1 MGLMTH
7 ETSLP
12 TSGARVFRAVCFLLL
27 TAGWATNHFAS
38 MLPVLRLDEH
48 LSSVVVNGAFA
59 IYALGLL
66 PGLLGGGGL
75 ADRIGPRGI
84 VLGGSVAAALGN
96 LLMVFW
102 HTELWIMVGR
112 LIVGLGVGLVMS
124 AGTAWAAQIHRI
136 TGAAFAG
143 IVLTLGFAIGPIAS
157 GVLAFL
163 LPAGARL
170 TVPFIVSVALSAVSI
185 AWAGWVTS
193 ARVSGGGAHAR
204 AEVSPADPSDRTTT
218 SANGTGTIV
227 DGSDEG
233 REDSGVTSAT
243 GDRPRGIGIALLA
256 SLTMA
261 LWVFACAT
269 TSFIVVPSRLHVPA
283 EFVTILPAIAAAIA
297 FSAAIGVQVLA
308 RRRNWTARSG
318 VVAAGLTGLGFV
330 AIGLG
335 GDDPSIG
342 ASVIIV
348 AGLGTAYGLC
358 MREGLT
364 DVNHLAPPERRG
376 LVIGIFYVVT
386 YLGFSVP
393 FTLEFVR
400 PVLGTT
406 LPLFVLAGLAGA
418 TAIVR
423 AVHIAT
429 TDHFER

>member
-1 MGLMTH
+1 MTH
-7 ETSLP
+7 ASP
-12 TSGARVFRAVCFLLL
+12 QSGSRARVFGAVCFLLL

-112 LIVGLGVGLVMS
+112 LIIGLGVGLVMS
-124 AGTAWAAQIHRI
+124 GGTAWAAQIHRL

-157 GVLAFL
+157 GLLAFF
-163 LPAGARL
+163 LPPGPRL
-170 TVPFIVSVALSAVSI
+170 TVPFVVSVVLSGLSL
-185 AWAGWVTS
+185 AWAWWVTS
-193 ARVSGGGAHAR
+193 TRVGGAGDHPR
-204 AEVSPADPSDRTTT
+204 TEVVSAGPSTAATT
-218 SANGTGTIV
+218 SATESGVGSEG
-227 DGSDEG
+227 GSDT
-233 REDSGVTSAT
+233 SGT
-243 GDRPRGIGIALLA
+243 DHPRGIGIALLA

-269 TSFIVVPSRLHVPA
+269 TSFIVVPSRLPVPDS
-283 EFVTILPAIAAAIA
+283 FTTILPAIAAAIA
-297 FSAAIGVQVLA
+297 FSAAIGIQLLA
-308 RRRNWTARSG
+308 QRRRWNAYSG
-318 VVAAGLTGLGFV
+318 VVAAGLTGLGFL

-342 ASVIIV
+342 ASVLIV
-348 AGLGTAYGLC
+348 LGLGTAYGLC

-364 DVNHLAPPERRG
+364 DVNHLAPPQRRG
-376 LVIGIFYVVT
+376 LVIGIFYVIT

-429 TDHFER
+429 TNHFER